1 MKEKSTCNTVTVN
14 PFFLFLY
21 GIFFSVSSQCDGSYM
36 TTMMRE
42 MMGPS
47 CMHISILYILIGSF
61 HRVFK
66 HIIISLSF
74 LLLVL
79 SILSSSELMRGT
91 VMVVVCSCVHRRDG

>member
-1 MKEKSTCNTVTVN
+1 
-14 PFFLFLY
+14 
-21 GIFFSVSSQCDGSYM
+21 M
-36 TTMMRE
+36 TMMMRE
-42 MMGPS
+42 IMGPS

-66 HIIISLSF
+66 HIISLSF

-91 VMVVVCSCVHRRDG
+91 VMVVVCSCVPRRDGYYCH